1 MNKDPNLISKG
12 TFPNVRMVYALTIS
26 IIADLLDYIG
36 APVLGVPV
44 IGDLFDFIVISYLY
58 SITKSKVVL
67 IINLA
72 EFVPYI
78 GDLLPVYTVS
88 TIIWIFR
95 ESGYNDL
102 ITAKQVLRYISVL
115 LFNSKK
121 VR

>member
-1 MNKDPNLISKG
+1 MNKAPRLISKR

-102 ITAKQVLRYISVL
+102 ITAKQVLRYISVP

-121 VR
+121 VL